1 MRLAS
6 AGELAI
12 RSGNK
17 SETTWVRRSETHSVP
32 DQRLEHQEAQG
43 TISRMGNG
51 HIRPAIWKGTGHY
64 DWMSARPLEMA

>member
-17 SETTWVRRSETHSVP
+17 SKITWLRRPGTHSVP

-43 TISRMGNG
+43 AISRMGNS
-51 HIRPAIWKGTGHY
+51 HIKPTIWKGTGDY